1 MNWKTIVSERIA
13 KGESISRSLAR
24 ELGVA
29 WSTLSMWV
37 KRNNLKS
44 QPKEKH
50 FPKILFLDVEV
61 SPSVV
66 VAFSR
71 FKAFSS
77 PDHVLKE
84 PYMLTYVVKWAHEPH
99 TVGNTIPD
107 SGCENDF
114 ELISSLWNYI
124 DEADIVVAQNAKFD
138 RGWFNQRCIIH
149 GLNPP
154 SPYKLVDTL
163 QMMKKNLSLPS
174 NSLGAAAQYFDLTRK
189 KSHEGITLW
198 IRCMNGEKEAFEEML
213 DYNDGDVVTLEELYN
228 ILQPWCQE
236 LPNMSLYYRDSKPRC
251 CGCGSENLD
260 KTEKVAN
267 TALSSFEVVRCK
279 DCGKHSRL
287 RYNLRSKEQMK
298 NTLANIV

>member
-1 MNWKTIVSERIA
+1 MNWKTIVSERLA
-13 KGESISRSLAR
+13 KGENISRRMAK
-24 ELGVA
+24 ELGVS
-29 WSTLSMWV
+29 WSTLWSAV
-37 KRNNLKS
+37 KRN
-44 QPKEKH
+44 PKPATQEKY

-84 PYMLTYVVKWAHEPH
+84 PYMLTYVVKWAHKPY

-189 KSHEGITLW
+189 KSHEGITQV
-198 IRCMNGEKEAFEEML
+198 IRLC
-213 DYNDGDVVTLEELYN
+213 V
-228 ILQPWCQE
+228 
-236 LPNMSLYYRDSKPRC
+236 SLIC
-251 CGCGSENLD
+251 I
-260 KTEKVAN
+260 KT
-267 TALSSFEVVRCK
+267 S
-279 DCGKHSRL
+279 
-287 RYNLRSKEQMK
+287 Q
-298 NTLANIV
+298 